1 MTFPPER
8 DSGRPDFQ
16 PATPPQA
23 PATPPQ
29 TSPNPP
35 FVGAEPVPSGASQSS
50 WPPPGMYPMAFPVQ
64 VATGPQRPSSATA
77 ASVLGIVGG
86 SLGLLFGI
94 MMMLGGSAI
103 LTSSAGDIDTPVG
116 ATLVV
121 FGLVIMAAAV
131 MLLVAGITH
140 LKGRGHV
147 VLTVGAAL
155 QLLLALL
162 TGAGALSSKGSASP
176 LLLMALV
183 GVALAI
189 STLILTHTSSARAW
203 RQWQKRQGTQPPHA
217 GLR

>member
-1 MTFPPER
+1 MSIPPDP

-23 PATPPQ
+23 PATPPFVEAQ
-29 TSPNPP
+29 PP
-35 FVGAEPVPSGASQSS
+35 PSVDVP
-50 WPPPGMYPMAFPVQ
+50 PPWLQPGMYPGVFPAPL
-64 VATGPQRPSSATA
+64 VAAPQRPSSATA

-94 MMMLGGSAI
+94 MMMLGGSAM

-116 ATLVV
+116 ATLIV

-131 MLLVAGITH
+131 MLLVSGITH

-155 QLLLALL
+155 QLLLALF
-162 TGAGALSSKGSASP
+162 TGAGALSSRGTASP

-189 STLILTHTSSARAW
+189 STLILTYTSSARAW
-203 RQWQKRQGTQPPHA
+203 RQWGRQCAP
-217 GLR
+217 RR